1 MLQPDV
7 GSPKVAQLLIR
18 LLPALALVVVAL
30 AILVLAVR

>member
-7 GSPKVAQLLIR
+7 GSPKIAQLLIR

-30 AILVLAVR
+30 AVILLAAR